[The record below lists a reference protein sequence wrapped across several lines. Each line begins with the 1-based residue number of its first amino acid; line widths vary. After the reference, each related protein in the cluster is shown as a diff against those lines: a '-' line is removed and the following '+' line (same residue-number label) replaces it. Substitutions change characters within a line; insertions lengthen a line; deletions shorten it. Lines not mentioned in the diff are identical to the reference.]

1 MVAVVRA
8 TIDSRQASPMAQPM
22 SVLRIDMAQ
31 WVAHV
36 VGMGDTGTVA
46 LRKRLARGGHPRGQ
60 IDIQLADGTIYSFG
74 PEDLRLWE
82 DVTGEGH
89 RTRFPVPSVSI
100 SMPLP
105 D

>member
-1 MVAVVRA
+1 MSTRYPVEPSQ
-8 TIDSRQASPMAQPM
+8 IDYHSDLAWQR
-22 SVLRIDMAQ
+22 R
-31 WVAHV
+31 
-36 VGMGDTGTVA
+36 
-46 LRKRLARGGHPRGQ
+46 RLA
-60 IDIQLADGTIYSFG
+60 LAKIN

>member
-1 MVAVVRA
+1 M
-8 TIDSRQASPMAQPM
+8 TMIS
-22 SVLRIDMAQ
+22 
-31 WVAHV
+31 
-36 VGMGDTGTVA
+36 
-46 LRKRLARGGHPRGQ
+46 GQ

-74 PEDLRLWE
+74 PEDLRLAGE

>member
-1 MVAVVRA
+1 MGIFRMYTGVEGK
-8 TIDSRQASPMAQPM
+8 
-22 SVLRIDMAQ
+22 SVI
-31 WVAHV
+31 
-36 VGMGDTGTVA
+36 
-46 LRKRLARGGHPRGQ
+46 
-60 IDIQLADGTIYSFG
+60 
-74 PEDLRLWE
+74 EDLRLWG